1 MMNDS
6 GSRQRDRKTNLR
18 QSELRTIRRRVHR
31 RFLMANR
38 VKAIPTTQE
47 QLIQVQFNQGALTP
61 PVVRDRTRTKENQR
75 AERYSPKASRDVDT
89 LPQIGK
95 VLSRHSCKG
104 KIKLKASCVS

>member
-6 GSRQRDRKTNLR
+6 GSRQRDRKTSLR

-47 QLIQVQFNQGALTP
+47 QLIQVQFNQGALPPRWSGIALGRRKTSERNGTP
-61 PVVRDRTRTKENQR
+61 RKQAGTWTHCLRSGKYYRGTR
-75 AERYSPKASRDVDT
+75 AKAKSN
-89 LPQIGK
+89 
-95 VLSRHSCKG
+95 
-104 KIKLKASCVS
+104 